1 MDGNDDAAL
10 FTSVV
15 SGNASAEEQVSEP
28 VAEPQQEAQPRDESG
43 KFATK
48 AQSEPEAQ
56 PAAAAQS
63 QEREPAIPPHRLR
76 EEAEARR
83 AEKERADRLESEV
96 AQMRQFLLQQR
107 APTQQAPQQ
116 PQEPPDIF
124 TDPEA
129 WFKHKRDQ
137 EIAPVLQQI
146 QAARLED
153 ARAVASVVFG
163 DETVKAAEQAF
174 NELAKRGGVDP
185 VEYERIKS
193 SANPFRAAVE
203 WHKRNSILSEIGNDP
218 TAYREKIKAEILAE
232 LNAGATAQQQ
242 QTPANVVKIPASL
255 NRATSAAPGNQGGG
269 QVLGDRELFNA
280 VTARRR

>member
-10 FTSVV
+10 FESVV
-15 SGNASAEEQVSEP
+15 SGGVTSDAQVSEP
-28 VAEPQQEAQPRDESG
+28 VVETQPDPQPRDDSG

-48 AQSEPEAQ
+48 APEPETQEA
-56 PAAAAQS
+56 PVETQS

-83 AEKERADRLESEV
+83 AEKERADRLE
-96 AQMRQFLLQQR
+96 QMLTQVLQQR
-107 APTQQAPQQ
+107 APTQQAPQ
-116 PQEPPDIF
+116 PVEPPDIF

-137 EIAPVLQQI
+137 EISPVLQQI

-153 ARAVASVVFG
+153 AKAVASVVYG

-185 VEYERIKS
+185 AEYQRIQS
-193 SANPFRAAVE
+193 SANPYRAAVE
-203 WHKRNSILSEIGNDP
+203 WHKRNSILSEIGTDP

-232 LNAGATAQQQ
+232 LNAGQTTQQQ
-242 QTPANVVKIPASL
+242 PPANVVKIPASL
-255 NRATSAAPGNQGGG
+255 NRATSAAPANQGGG
-269 QVLGDRELFNA
+269 QVLGDRELFNS
-280 VTARRR
+280 VTSRRR

>member
-1 MDGNDDAAL
+1 MDEENGAAL
-10 FTSVV
+10 FESVV
-15 SGNASAEEQVSEP
+15 SGTASAEEQVSDP
-28 VAEPQQEAQPRDESG
+28 VAETQPEAQPRDESG

-56 PAAAAQS
+56 PTAETQS

-83 AEKERADRLESEV
+83 AEKERADRLE
-96 AQMRQFLLQQR
+96 QMLTQMLQTQR

-137 EIAPVLQQI
+137 EIAPMLQQI
-146 QAARLED
+146 QAARLDD
-153 ARAVASVVFG
+153 ARAVAAVVHG

-174 NELAKRGGVDP
+174 NELAKRGAVDP
-185 VEYERIKS
+185 AEYQRIQS
-193 SANPFRAAVE
+193 SPNPYRAAVE
-203 WHKRNSILSEIGNDP
+203 WHKRHSVLSEIGDDP
-218 TAYREKIKAEILAE
+218 SAYREKIKAEILAE
-232 LNAGATAQQQ
+232 LNAGQQTQQQ
-242 QTPANVVKIPASL
+242 PPANVVKIPSSL

-269 QVLGDRELFNA
+269 QVLSDAALFNS
-280 VTARRR
+280 VTSRQR